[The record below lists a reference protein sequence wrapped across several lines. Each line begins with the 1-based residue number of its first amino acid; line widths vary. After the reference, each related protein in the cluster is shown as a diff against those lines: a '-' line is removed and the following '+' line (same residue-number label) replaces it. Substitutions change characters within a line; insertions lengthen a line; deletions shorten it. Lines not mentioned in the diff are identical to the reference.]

1 MSAPDLVAEEPGRT
15 VRWLRRSLQ
24 VVVPIVV
31 LGLLWNIADGPGAL
45 ALLKNPDWRWLTL
58 AFVAVN
64 LQTVVSAWRWRRVAL
79 RLGLVIPPRQA
90 MSEYYLAQI
99 VNQSLPGGMV
109 GDAARAVRARHGAG
123 LGTAIRAVVIERMA
137 GQIAL
142 FAALIV
148 AFVVALIVPGGL
160 VLEPDPF
167 HLLFGFV
174 AALLVAVALF
184 AATRRWR
191 WEWSSHLLAA
201 SHRSLVA
208 KGAWLEQSALGLVI
222 VTLNLSSFTLCA
234 LATGTVLNAEAVLV
248 LVPLILSAMLIPATI
263 AGWGFREG
271 AAAALF
277 PLAGASASAGF
288 ATSVAFGLVVLA
300 ASLPGLP
307 VLLRARRPLSHN
319 NH

>member
-1 MSAPDLVAEEPGRT
+1 MSAPELVAQEPGRL
-15 VRWLRRSLQ
+15 VRWLQGSLRLI
-24 VVVPIVV
+24 VPVVV

-45 ALLKNPDWRWLTL
+45 ALLKNPDWRWLAL

-64 LQTVVSAWRWRRVAL
+64 LQTIVSAWRWHRVAL
-79 RLGLVIPPRQA
+79 RLGLVIPPQQA
-90 MSEYYLAQI
+90 VSEYYLAQI
-99 VNQSLPGGMV
+99 VNQSLPGGVV

-142 FAALIV
+142 FAVLAV
-148 AFVVALIVPGGL
+148 AVGVSLIVPGGL

-167 HLLFGFV
+167 YLLLGLV
-174 AALLVAVALF
+174 AALMMGFALF
-184 AATRRWR
+184 LAARRRRWG
-191 WEWSSHLLAA
+191 WSSRLLQA
-201 SHRSLVA
+201 SRQSLIA
-208 KGAWLEQSALGLVI
+208 GGAWIEQSALGLVI
-222 VTLNLSSFTLCA
+222 VALNLLSFASCA
-234 LATGTVLNAEAVLV
+234 LATGTVLSAEAVLV

-271 AAAALF
+271 AAAVLF
-277 PLAGASASAGF
+277 PLASASASAGF
-288 ATSVAFGLVVLA
+288 ATSLAFGLVILA

-307 VLLRARRPLSHN
+307 VLLGARRPLPYN